1 MAAEEL
7 RTTNAVN
14 GMRARRFGGA
24 INYAAAMPRAAVQQ
38 EEQPVMQTSTA
49 APVQTPAPD
58 INTQMPQVPNVQ
70 PTAPTTPI
78 QQTAPTAPVVQTQP
92 VAPVQQTPQTM
103 PARPGVTADP
113 LTDPDA
119 YFEQM
124 YGPRETPEER
134 AARERKEYNNQRIAN
149 MLGLFTGIG
158 NMLVTSSNRYGRKVE
173 SPDFA
178 TAAAKGIMANE
189 VKRREEDRSRLAAVQ
204 KQQQLD
210 AQREKA
216 RRDAEERAWNHAYK
230 ASKDAADDK
239 WRREKDARDTAYRKA
254 KDDADMAFKRE
265 QAERQ
270 NKFNMGRLAEQ
281 RRHNSAMETKSTG
294 SGGTGGTR
302 GGGGRSSG
310 SYTDVPVPGY
320 DKGVRVSKTA
330 WNSMKKRQMYSEL
343 VKENPQWFTDNG
355 WSERDSIGEVSR
367 LKEDELE
374 QAIVEYIHA
383 NPDSEAS
390 KRAIQELVRMRD
402 SDPSEDIPS
411 RGGGSGEEEEEG
423 GTFW

>member
-38 EEQPVMQTSTA
+38 EEQPVTQHYET
-49 APVQTPAPD
+49 APVQAPATT
-58 INTQMPQVPNVQ
+58 INTQAPQVPNVQ
-70 PTAPTTPI
+70 PTAPVTPM
-78 QQTAPTAPVVQTQP
+78 QQTAPTAPVVQTRP

-103 PARPGVTADP
+103 PARPGVTANP
-113 LTDPDA
+113 LTDPYA
-119 YFEQM
+119 YIEQM
-124 YGPRETPEER
+124 YGPRETLEER
-134 AARERKEYNNQRIAN
+134 QARERREYNNQRIAN

-158 NMLVTSSNRYGRKVE
+158 NMLVTSSSRYGRKVD

-178 TAAAKGIMANE
+178 TAAAKGIMTNE
-189 VKRREEDRSRLAAVQ
+189 VKRREEDKSRLAAVQ

-210 AQREKA
+210 AQREKMQ
-216 RRDAEERAWNHAYK
+216 RDADERAWNHAYK
-230 ASKDAADDK
+230 VRKDAADDK

-265 QAERQ
+265 RAEKQ
-270 NKFNMGRLAEQ
+270 DEFNMKNLKER
-281 RRHNSAMETKSTG
+281 RRHNSRMEEISNTRSQ
-294 SGGTGGTR
+294 GTGGR
-302 GGGGRSSG
+302 RD
-310 SYTDVPVPGY
+310 SYIDVPVPGY
-320 DKGVRVSKTA
+320 DPGIRVSKTG

-343 VKENPQWFTDNG
+343 VKENEKWFADNG
-355 WSERDSIGEVSR
+355 WGERDSMGDISR

-390 KRAIQELVRMRD
+390 KRAVQELVKMRD
-402 SDPSEDIPS
+402 SDPSEDI
-411 RGGGSGEEEEEG
+411 RGSEEEEG
-423 GTFW
+423 GGTFW

>member
-1 MAAEEL
+1 
-7 RTTNAVN
+7 
-14 GMRARRFGGA
+14 MRASRFGGA

-38 EEQPVMQTSTA
+38 EEQPVTQTYTS
-49 APVQTPAPD
+49 APVQAPAPD

-78 QQTAPTAPVVQTQP
+78 QQTAPTAPVVQTRP

-113 LTDPDA
+113 LTDPYA
-119 YFEQM
+119 YIEQM

-158 NMLVTSSNRYGRKVE
+158 NMLVTSSNRYGRAVK

-178 TAAAKGIMANE
+178 EAAAKGIMANE

-281 RRHNSAMETKSTG
+281 RRHNSVMETKSTG

-310 SYTDVPVPGY
+310 NYTDVPVPGY
-320 DKGVRVSKTA
+320 DRGVRVSKTA
-330 WNSMKKRQMYSEL
+330 WNSMKKRQMYSDL
-343 VKENPQWFTDNG
+343 VKDNPTWFTENG
-355 WSERDSIGEVSR
+355 WSERDSLGDVSR

-411 RGGGSGEEEEEG
+411 RGGGNDEEEEEG

>member
-7 RTTNAVN
+7 RTTNEVN
-14 GMRARRFGGA
+14 GMRTRRFGGA
-24 INYAAAMPRAAVQQ
+24 INYAAAMPRADVQQ
-38 EEQPVMQTSTA
+38 EEQPVTQHYA
-49 APVQTPAPD
+49 ATQVQAP
-58 INTQMPQVPNVQ
+58 PQVPNMQ
-70 PTAPTTPI
+70 PTAPTTPTATPT
-78 QQTAPTAPVVQTQP
+78 QQTAPVVQTQQA
-92 VAPVQQTPQTM
+92 APVQQTPQPM

-113 LTDPDA
+113 MTNPYA
-119 YFEQM
+119 YIEQM
-124 YGPRETPEER
+124 YGPRETLEER
-134 AARERKEYNNQRIAN
+134 QARERREYNNQRIAN

-158 NMLVTSSNRYGRKVE
+158 NMLVTSSSRYGRKVD

-178 TAAAKGIMANE
+178 SAAAKGILAREM
-189 VKRREEDRSRLAAVQ
+189 KRREEDKSRLAAVQ

-210 AQREKA
+210 AQREKMQ
-216 RRDAEERAWNHAYK
+216 RDADERAWNHAYK
-230 ASKDAADDK
+230 VRKDAADDK
-239 WRREKDARDTAYRKA
+239 WRREKDARDAAYRKG

-265 QAERQ
+265 QADKQ
-270 NKFNMGRLAEQ
+270 NKISMGRLAEQ
-281 RRHNSAMETKSTG
+281 RRHNSVMEGK

-302 GGGGRSSG
+302 GGRNSG
-310 SYTDVPVPGY
+310 NYTDVPVPGY
-320 DKGVRVSKTA
+320 DRGVRVSKTA

-343 VKENPQWFTDNG
+343 VKEKPEWFTQNG
-355 WSERDSIGEVSR
+355 WGERNDIGDIAR

-390 KRAIQELVRMRD
+390 KRAVQELVRMRD

-411 RGGGSGEEEEEG
+411 RGGGNDEEEEEG

>member
-7 RTTNAVN
+7 RTTSAVN

-24 INYAAAMPRAAVQQ
+24 INYAAAMQTAAIQQ
-38 EEQPVMQTSTA
+38 EEQPVTQQYAA
-49 APVQTPAPD
+49 APVQAPAPT
-58 INTQMPQVPNVQ
+58 INTQVLQVPNVQ
-70 PTAPTTPI
+70 
-78 QQTAPTAPVVQTQP
+78 PTAPVVQTQP
-92 VAPVQQTPQTM
+92 VAPSQSVQPTRQVAQTM

-113 LTDPDA
+113 MTNPYA
-119 YFEQM
+119 YIEQM
-124 YGPRETPEER
+124 YGPRETLEER
-134 AARERKEYNNQRIAN
+134 QARERREYNNQRIAN

-158 NMLVTSSNRYGRKVE
+158 NMLVTSSSRYGRKVE

-178 TAAAKGIMANE
+178 AAAAKGIMTNE
-189 VKRREEDRSRLAAVQ
+189 VKRREEDKSRLAAVQ

-210 AQREKA
+210 AQRE
-216 RRDAEERAWNHAYK
+216 RLQRDADERAWNHAYK
-230 ASKDAADDK
+230 VRKDAADDK
-239 WRREKDARDTAYRKA
+239 WRREKDARDAAYRKG

-270 NKFNMGRLAEQ
+270 NKISMGRLAEQ
-281 RRHNSAMETKSTG
+281 RRHNSVMESRSTG
-294 SGGTGGTR
+294 GGGSR
-302 GGGGRSSG
+302 GGGSRSG
-310 SYTDVPVPGY
+310 NYTDVPVPGY

-355 WSERDSIGEVSR
+355 WGERNDIGDIAR

-383 NPDSEAS
+383 NPDKEAS

-402 SDPSEDIPS
+402 SDPSDNIP
-411 RGGGSGEEEEEG
+411 GGGGGEEEEEESG

>member
-14 GMRARRFGGA
+14 GMRARRFGRA

-38 EEQPVMQTSTA
+38 EEQPVTQTYTA
-49 APVQTPAPD
+49 APAQAPAPN
-58 INTQMPQVPNVQ
+58 INTQVPQVPNVQ
-70 PTAPTTPI
+70 PSEPVTPTQPTAPTTPVA
-78 QQTAPTAPVVQTQP
+78 QPQSVQPTRQ
-92 VAPVQQTPQTM
+92 VAQTM
-103 PARPGVTADP
+103 PARPGVTANP
-113 LTDPDA
+113 LTDPYA
-119 YFEQM
+119 YIEQM
-124 YGPRETPEER
+124 YGPSETLEER
-134 AARERKEYNNQRIAN
+134 QARERREYNNQRIAN

-158 NMLVTSSNRYGRKVE
+158 NMLVTSGSRYGRKVD

-178 TAAAKGIMANE
+178 TAAAKGIMTNE
-189 VKRREEDRSRLAAVQ
+189 VKRREEDKSRLAAVQ

-210 AQREKA
+210 AQREKMQ
-216 RRDAEERAWNHAYK
+216 RDADERAWNHAYK
-230 ASKDAADDK
+230 VRKDAADDK
-239 WRREKDARDTAYRKA
+239 WRREKDARDAAYRKG

-265 QAERQ
+265 QADKQ
-270 NKFNMGRLAEQ
+270 NKISMGRLAEQ
-281 RRHNSAMETKSTG
+281 RRHNSVMEGK
-294 SGGTGGTR
+294 SGGSGGTR

-320 DKGVRVSKTA
+320 DRGVRVSKTA

-343 VKENPQWFTDNG
+343 VKEKPEWFTQNG
-355 WSERDSIGEVSR
+355 WGERNDIGDIAR

-390 KRAIQELVRMRD
+390 KRAVQELVRMRD

-411 RGGGSGEEEEEG
+411 RGGGNGEEEEEG